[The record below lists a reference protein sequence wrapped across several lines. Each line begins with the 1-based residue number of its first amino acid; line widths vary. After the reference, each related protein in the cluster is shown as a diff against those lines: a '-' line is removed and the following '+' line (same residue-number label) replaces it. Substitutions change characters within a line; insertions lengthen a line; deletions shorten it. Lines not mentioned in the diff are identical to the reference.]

1 MPSNFNFLAE
11 KFPELAD
18 DGRKAEK
25 YLYADN
31 EVCMFFISRIF
42 DNVVKYLCSVNG
54 VNNDGIR
61 LAEPINDLF
70 QKNAIDEGVY
80 LLLEMMRT
88 FRNGNAHNKDYSLN
102 ESMILLQMSHVLCE
116 WLMESYGKTGY
127 TRKGFT
133 MPQDPA
139 KPQPPAK
146 PAAMSDDAFINLC
159 MTATAQRVKNAIT
172 NGANV
177 NATNSKGRTALM
189 LATLKNHHPDV
200 IELLIDSG
208 ADVNAKSK
216 KGVNALGYAHHN
228 PYLEENTRAFA
239 RLKSLTKPDPPKP
252 LTPTEKFLKLCISGT
267 GAEIAAAIKLGANVN
282 AAYSDGVTAL
292 MTAARSNN
300 ADAVNVLLTSGA
312 NVYAKDKAGHT
323 AAYWAGT
330 NPKLKGTKIIKHL

>member
-1 MPSNFNFLAE
+1 MPSNFVFLAG
-11 KFPELAD
+11 KFPELAE
-18 DGRKAEK
+18 DGAKAEK

-70 QKNAIDEGVY
+70 QKRAIDEGVY

-116 WLMESYGKTGY
+116 WLMETYGKTGY

-133 MPQDPA
+133 MPPNPA
-139 KPQPPAK
+139 KPAMPQPPA
-146 PAAMSDDAFINLC
+146 MSDSEFVNLC
-159 MTATAQRVKNAIT
+159 ATGTAKKVKAAII

-177 NATNSKGRTALM
+177 NASKAKGRTALIAAV
-189 LATLKNHHPDV
+189 LANPNPDV

-208 ADVNAKSK
+208 ANVNAKSN

-228 PYLEENTRAFA
+228 KHLANTKALA
-239 RLKSLTKPDPPKP
+239 RLQALTK
-252 LTPTEKFLKLCISGT
+252 T
-267 GAEIAAAIKLGANVN
+267 
-282 AAYSDGVTAL
+282 
-292 MTAARSNN
+292 
-300 ADAVNVLLTSGA
+300 
-312 NVYAKDKAGHT
+312 
-323 AAYWAGT
+323 
-330 NPKLKGTKIIKHL
+330 

>member
-1 MPSNFNFLAE
+1 MQSNFNFLAG

-116 WLMESYGKTGY
+116 WLMETYGKSGY

-139 KPQPPAK
+139 KSAQSPAK
-146 PAAMSDDAFINLC
+146 AKSAQPKPSAPAKAKPPAMSDDEFINLC
-159 MTATAQRVKNAIT
+159 MTATAQRVKAAIT

-177 NATNSKGRTALM
+177 NAANSKGRTPLM
-189 LATLKNHHPDV
+189 MAAMKNTHPDV
-200 IELLIDSG
+200 IELLLDSG
-208 ADVNAKSK
+208 AKTSAKSK
-216 KGVNALGYAHHN
+216 KGVTALVFAEANTHIRGTKALARLQALG
-228 PYLEENTRAFA
+228 
-239 RLKSLTKPDPPKP
+239 KK
-252 LTPTEKFLKLCISGT
+252 
-267 GAEIAAAIKLGANVN
+267 
-282 AAYSDGVTAL
+282 
-292 MTAARSNN
+292 
-300 ADAVNVLLTSGA
+300 
-312 NVYAKDKAGHT
+312 
-323 AAYWAGT
+323 
-330 NPKLKGTKIIKHL
+330 